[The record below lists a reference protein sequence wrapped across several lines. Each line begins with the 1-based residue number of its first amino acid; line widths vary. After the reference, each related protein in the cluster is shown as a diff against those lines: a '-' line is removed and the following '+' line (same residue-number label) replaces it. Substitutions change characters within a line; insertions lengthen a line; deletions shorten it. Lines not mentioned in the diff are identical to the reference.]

1 MMVVIN
7 LGQILINWQHSNK
20 VWQYGVVVIHI
31 LNLQRISR
39 SFAALKR
46 KIAQVFQDNN
56 SVLGE
61 CAQINTRRIYYLA
74 IIAIPLRIIDI
85 FLFAFTKSYDTPV
98 LKTWSQGIIAS
109 HSILLVLMIG
119 FFLTTYRLRKRT
131 EPNTTMFVLQYIVV
145 VVIMASGIA
154 IVTFDQLVTTNITPF
169 LLICIICGSIF
180 LIRPLASFIIYVTSY
195 MAYYYLIALTI
206 TDPQILLSNR
216 VNGITAVGVGFL
228 LSFILW
234 HYNYT
239 TIIQKRRIESQQK
252 QLEQM
257 AYYDPLT
264 DLPNRRLLEKLIKRE
279 LASMQ
284 RYGQE
289 TVIIMLDVD
298 DFKQINDTYGHQVG
312 DSILMQLADL
322 LQNNIRETDTVA
334 RFGGEESIILMPNT
348 SVEEG
353 YIFAERIRKI
363 IMEKVFSIG
372 SDTLQITSSFGVSSM
387 GDINSQNLEDY
398 YLLADKALYLA
409 KQSGKNR
416 VEKAQEVC

>member
-85 FLFAFTKSYDTPV
+85 FLFAFTKSYDTLA

-109 HSILLVLMIG
+109 HSVLLVLMIG

-322 LQNNIRETDTVA
+322 LKNNVRETDTVA

>member
-1 MMVVIN
+1 VMVVIN

-85 FLFAFTKSYDTPV
+85 FLFAFTKSYDTLA

-109 HSILLVLMIG
+109 HSVLLVLMIG

-322 LQNNIRETDTVA
+322 LKNNVRETDTVA

>member
-1 MMVVIN
+1 M
-7 LGQILINWQHSNK
+7 
-20 VWQYGVVVIHI
+20 
-31 LNLQRISR
+31 LNLQKVSR
-39 SFAALKR
+39 SFTALER

-85 FLFAFTKSYDTPV
+85 FLFAFTKSYDTLV

-109 HSILLVLMIG
+109 HSVLLVLMIG
-119 FFLTTYRLRKRT
+119 FFLTTHRLKKRT

-169 LLICIICGSIF
+169 LLICIICGSVF
-180 LIRPLASFIIYVTSY
+180 LIRPLASFMIYVASY
-195 MAYYYLIALTI
+195 MAYYYSIALTI
-206 TDPQILLSNR
+206 TDQQILLSNR

-228 LSFILW
+228 LSFIIW

-239 TIIQKRRIESQQK
+239 NIIQKRRIESQQK

-279 LASMQ
+279 LASVQ

-298 DFKQINDTYGHQVG
+298 GFKLINDTYGHQVG

-322 LQNNIRETDTVA
+322 LQNNVRETDTVA
-334 RFGGEESIILMPNT
+334 RFGGEEFIILMPNT

-353 YIFAERIRKI
+353 YSFAERIRKT
-363 IMEKVFSIG
+363 IMEKVFSVG
-372 SDTLQITSSFGVSSM
+372 SVTLQITSSFGVSSM

-398 YLLADKALYLA
+398 YLLADRALYLA

>member
-1 MMVVIN
+1 M
-7 LGQILINWQHSNK
+7 
-20 VWQYGVVVIHI
+20 
-31 LNLQRISR
+31 LNLQKVSR
-39 SFAALKR
+39 SFTALER

-85 FLFAFTKSYDTPV
+85 FLFAFTKSYDTLV

-109 HSILLVLMIG
+109 HSVLLVLMIG
-119 FFLTTYRLRKRT
+119 FFLTTHRLKKRT

-169 LLICIICGSIF
+169 LLICIICGSVF
-180 LIRPLASFIIYVTSY
+180 LIRPLASFMIYVASY
-195 MAYYYLIALTI
+195 MAYYYSIALTI
-206 TDPQILLSNR
+206 TDQQILLSNR

-228 LSFILW
+228 LSFIIW

-239 TIIQKRRIESQQK
+239 NIIQKRRIESQQK

-279 LASMQ
+279 LASVQ

-298 DFKQINDTYGHQVG
+298 DFKLINDTYGHQVG

-322 LQNNIRETDTVA
+322 LQNNVRETDTVA
-334 RFGGEESIILMPNT
+334 RFGGEEFIILMPNT

-353 YIFAERIRKI
+353 YSFAERIRKT
-363 IMEKVFSIG
+363 IMEKVFSVG
-372 SDTLQITSSFGVSSM
+372 SVTLQITSSFGVSSM

-398 YLLADKALYLA
+398 YLLADRALYLA

>member
-1 MMVVIN
+1 
-7 LGQILINWQHSNK
+7 LDFTQSSGYTH
-20 VWQYGVVVIHI
+20 
-31 LNLQRISR
+31 
-39 SFAALKR
+39 
-46 KIAQVFQDNN
+46 
-56 SVLGE
+56 
-61 CAQINTRRIYYLA
+61 LA

-85 FLFAFTKSYDTPV
+85 FLFAFTKSYDTLV

-109 HSILLVLMIG
+109 HSVLLVLMIG
-119 FFLTTYRLRKRT
+119 FFLTTHRLKKRT
-131 EPNTTMFVLQYIVV
+131 EPNTAMFVLQYIVV

-169 LLICIICGSIF
+169 LLICIICGSVF
-180 LIRPLASFIIYVTSY
+180 LIRPLASFMIYVTSY
-195 MAYYYLIALTI
+195 MAYYYSIALTI
-206 TDPQILLSNR
+206 TDQQILLSNR

-228 LSFILW
+228 LSFIIW

-239 TIIQKRRIESQQK
+239 NIIQKRRIESQQQ

-279 LASMQ
+279 LASVQ

-322 LQNNIRETDTVA
+322 LQNNVRETDTVA
-334 RFGGEESIILMPNT
+334 RFGGEEFIILMPNT
-348 SVEEG
+348 AVEEG

-363 IMEKVFSIG
+363 IMEKVFSVG
-372 SDTLQITSSFGVSSM
+372 SVTLQITSSFGVSSM

-398 YLLADKALYLA
+398 YLLADRALYLA

-416 VEKAQEVC
+416 VEKALEVC

>member
-1 MMVVIN
+1 M
-7 LGQILINWQHSNK
+7 
-20 VWQYGVVVIHI
+20 
-31 LNLQRISR
+31 LNLQKVSR
-39 SFAALKR
+39 SFTALER

-85 FLFAFTKSYDTPV
+85 FLFAFTKSYDTLV
-98 LKTWSQGIIAS
+98 LKTWSQGNIAS
-109 HSILLVLMIG
+109 HSVLLVLMIG
-119 FFLTTYRLRKRT
+119 FFLTTHRLKKRT

-169 LLICIICGSIF
+169 LLICIICGSVF
-180 LIRPLASFIIYVTSY
+180 LIRPLASFMIYVASY
-195 MAYYYLIALTI
+195 MAYYYSIALTI
-206 TDPQILLSNR
+206 TDQQILLSNR

-228 LSFILW
+228 LSFIIW

-239 TIIQKRRIESQQK
+239 NIIQKRRIESQQK

-279 LASMQ
+279 LASVQ

-298 DFKQINDTYGHQVG
+298 DFKLINDTYGHQVG

-322 LQNNIRETDTVA
+322 LQNNVRETDTVA
-334 RFGGEESIILMPNT
+334 RFGKRL
-348 SVEEG
+348 
-353 YIFAERIRKI
+353 
-363 IMEKVFSIG
+363 
-372 SDTLQITSSFGVSSM
+372 
-387 GDINSQNLEDY
+387 
-398 YLLADKALYLA
+398 
-409 KQSGKNR
+409 
-416 VEKAQEVC
+416 

>member
-1 MMVVIN
+1 MVVIN

>member
-1 MMVVIN
+1 VMVVIN

-85 FLFAFTKSYDTPV
+85 FLFAFTKSYDTLA

-109 HSILLVLMIG
+109 HSVLLVLMIG